1 MHFLQLTAHTTTSK
15 LFRMTPKWLT
25 SIRGQAPRFFRVLLG
40 LIPIFAL
47 FALWW
52 IVTNGTTVEERL
64 VSPMILPNPSEVVG
78 SIGSLIFD
86 RQLPWHI
93 LVSLRRI
100 ALGYIL
106 ALVIVLPLGVSMAS
120 FGIPR
125 AMMTPLTTASGYIP
139 IATLVPLTMAWFG
152 TGEMQKVFFL
162 TMAFAIY
169 LLPVVIQAVD
179 SVPDVYLRTSY
190 TLGASP
196 LTTVF
201 KVLIPIS
208 LPDIWQGMRLAFGV
222 GWTYLVLA
230 EVVAMS
236 DGLGFVIQMSQRR
249 MMPQHIYLV
258 ILVIALIAWLVDLLW
273 VRIGY
278 RLFPYKR
285 SGA

>member
-1 MHFLQLTAHTTTSK
+1 MI
-15 LFRMTPKWLT
+15 PNWLI
-25 SIRGQAPRFFRVLLG
+25 SIRGQVPRPFRVLLG
-40 LIPIFAL
+40 LIPILLL

-52 IVTNGTTVEERL
+52 FATSGDTVEQRA
-64 VSPMILPNPSEVVG
+64 VSPMILPSPSEVAA
-78 SIGSLIFD
+78 SIESLIVD
-86 RQLPWHI
+86 RKLPWHI
-93 LVSLRRI
+93 MVSLRRI
-100 ALGYIL
+100 GIGYVL
-106 ALVIVLPLGVSMAS
+106 ALLVVLPLGVSMGA
-120 FGIPR
+120 FGAPR
-125 AMMTPLTTASGYIP
+125 AMLSPLTTASGYIP

-169 LLPVVIQAVD
+169 LLPMVVQAID

-196 LTTVF
+196 VATVF
-201 KVLIPIS
+201 KVLIPIA
-208 LPDIWQGMRLAFGV
+208 LPSIWHGMRLAFGV

-273 VRIGY
+273 VRLGY

-285 SGA
+285 SES